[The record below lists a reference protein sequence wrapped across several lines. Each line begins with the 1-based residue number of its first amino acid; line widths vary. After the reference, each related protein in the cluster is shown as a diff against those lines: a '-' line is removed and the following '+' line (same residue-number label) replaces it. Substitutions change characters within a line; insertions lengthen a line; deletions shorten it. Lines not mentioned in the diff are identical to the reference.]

1 MKETSDATPRSIEAL
16 TFDKLLE
23 VSSVM
28 RDSVRYGKNC
38 SVRTVEVSDDKDIF
52 KFPAKVD
59 AYLLVICSDGLIE
72 LSYNLFQVSLEPGSM
87 FLYQPGM
94 IMRLNAIKPGR
105 VSIVAF
111 TRDFIDELGIK
122 FDNVPLQYRIVHE
135 RQAFALGRKVASDMT
150 AMLEAIER
158 MIGLD
163 ADNLYCHETVKAAF
177 RTFLYRTLYELN
189 SLYGAQDDV
198 DTVMTHDHAH
208 FDRFIRLLQ
217 ENFQKEHSIKYYAE
231 RMHLNPKYMSLMIKK
246 VSGRLATQWIDDYVI
261 LEAKSLI
268 KYSTMS
274 IQEVAY
280 TLNFPNQSF
289 FGKYFK
295 RHTGLSPKAY
305 RRQP

>member
-38 SVRTVEVSDDKDIF
+38 SVRTVEVGDDKDIF

-135 RQAFALGRKVASDMT
+135 RQAFTLDRKVASDMT

-163 ADNLYCHETVKAAF
+163 ADNLYYHETVKAAF
-177 RTFLYRTLYELN
+177 RTFLYRTLYELS
-189 SLYGAQDDV
+189 SLYGAQADV

-231 RMHLNPKYMSLMIKK
+231 RMHLSPKYMSLMIKK